1 MKYLFII
8 QGEGRGHLTQAIA
21 LSDIL
26 RRNGH
31 EVVEAL
37 LSETGEREMPSFFK
51 EKIGCEV
58 YSFTTL
64 SFRYRRDNKQVD
76 LLNSILF
83 NAEIKQLNKY
93 KNSIRFIYKRISK
106 HRPDVVVSFYEI
118 LSGFT
123 RFLYALKIP
132 FVHIGH
138 QFLLNHPDY
147 LFGKGNRYEM
157 KLFRLHVL
165 LNNIGA
171 TRNLALSFYPL
182 CSYANEHI
190 TVVPPLLRKE
200 VLEAQPSKGDYILVY
215 MLNAGY
221 EKEIREWHKR
231 NPTVRLYCFWDKK
244 QAPEEWQID
253 DYLTF
258 FTLDDAKF
266 IRYMAGCK
274 GYVSTA
280 GFESI
285 CEAFYLDKPTMV
297 IPAHVEQEV
306 NAQDAASTGHVIASS
321 TFDID
326 QLITFM
332 DKRSSDNTC
341 FRSWVDSAEGIFLKQ
356 LLIAPGSL

>member
-1 MKYLFII
+1 MKYLFIV

-31 EVVEAL
+31 EVAEAL
-37 LSETGEREMPSFFK
+37 LGETDARETPSFFK
-51 EKIGCEV
+51 ERIGCDV
-58 YSFTTL
+58 CSFTTL
-64 SFRYRRDNKQVD
+64 SFRYRKDNKQVD

-83 NAEIKQLNKY
+83 NAEIRQLNKY
-93 KNSIRFIYKRISK
+93 RNSIRFIYGRICR

-118 LSGFT
+118 LSGVT
-123 RFLYALKIP
+123 RFFYALKIL

-138 QFLLNHPDY
+138 QYLLNHPDY
-147 LFGKGNRYEM
+147 LFGKGSHYEM
-157 KLFRLHVL
+157 RLLRLHVL
-165 LNNIGA
+165 LNNVGA

-182 CSYANEHI
+182 PDCGSEHI

-200 VLEAQPSKGDYILVY
+200 VLEAEPSDGDYILAY

-221 EKEIREWHKR
+221 EAEVMEWHAR

-244 QAPEEWQID
+244 QAPAELKID

-258 FTLDDAKF
+258 FTIDDAKF
-266 IRYMAGCK
+266 IRCMAGCR

-280 GFESI
+280 GFESV
-285 CEAFYLDKPTMV
+285 CEAFYLGKPVMV
-297 IPAHVEQEV
+297 IPAHVEQQV
-306 NAQDAASTGHVIASS
+306 NARDAASTGHAVVSA

-326 QLITFM
+326 RLITFM
-332 DKRSSDNTC
+332 NGHPSGNTG
-341 FRSWVDSAEGIFLKQ
+341 FRSWVDSAEEVFLK
-356 LLIAPGSL
+356 LLGFSFDT